1 MVEGQTVVDMF
12 PAGPGMLLYTQ
23 PGMLIAVVAPAE
35 LAVNTLLPYSVAVGL
50 PETTNF
56 AEFGGRAQNQERKK
70 VLEFTGNNPLGSKQ
84 KALYFPPPHRNNVK
98 N

>member
-56 AEFGGRAQNQERKK
+56 AEFGEGHRTRKGKKSWSSQEIIHWAPNKK
-70 VLEFTGNNPLGSKQ
+70 PFIFHHLTETT
-84 KALYFPPPHRNNVK
+84 
-98 N
+98 